1 MPREMRQIM
10 FRSPEIMSAVMDYH
24 RRRAIPLPKGTAAGC
39 MIVDEPALSAMLSIQ
54 ADGGGT
60 SVVTINAEMLAA
72 ALILYCINRKIP
84 LPAEAD
90 KRLQKVGEDGVALIV
105 IKRPR

>member
-10 FRSPEIMSAVMDYH
+10 FRAPEIMTAITEYH
-24 RRRAIPLPKGTAAGC
+24 RRRDIALPHGTAVGC
-39 MIVDEPALSAMLSIQ
+39 KVTDEPLAVTLSIQ
-54 ADGGGT
+54 ADNGT
-60 SVVTINAEMLAA
+60 ISEITANPEVLAA

-90 KRLQKVGEDGVALIV
+90 KRLQKVGSDGVALIV
-105 IKRPR
+105 IKRLR